1 MQHNNQISHTAAR
14 HDMEPAS
21 EMASTIDAKG
31 RVLKI
36 KAPDIVA
43 QARFER
49 VFGGENMKYRLIMGA
64 LNWLRVIDGETIVQP
79 ASLLAYEALLQR
91 VGEEALCA
99 IVECIA
105 QMSDGG
111 AKGVEPKSLTA

>member
-1 MQHNNQISHTAAR
+1 MQHNNQISRTTAA
-14 HDMEPAS
+14 HDT
-21 EMASTIDAKG
+21 EMLSITDAKG

-64 LNWLRVIDGETIVQP
+64 LNWLRAIDGETIVQP
-79 ASLLAYEALLQR
+79 TSLLAYEALLQR
-91 VGEEALCA
+91 VGEKALGAIIERIGKMRDDEAKA
-99 IVECIA
+99 VE
-105 QMSDGG
+105 SGS
-111 AKGVEPKSLTA
+111 VTA